1 MKHKNWTLLMVVTV
15 TSVAAVT
22 VRRGCSSKPTGS
34 RAAGAGQTQA
44 EQAKSFIPMA
54 SAPTEFHEAPMLAE
68 QVKAGKLPPVRQRIS
83 EEPLV
88 VPVVERIGTYGG
100 TWHRAF
106 TGPSDF
112 QTIDRLEHDFI
123 LYYDLDGKTIVPHI
137 AKSWEISE
145 DGRVFTF
152 HLRPGMKWSDG
163 EPFTS
168 EDFVFAYEDI
178 DMDPRINV
186 RKPPYLRIRQERGG
200 FENAYGRVE
209 AVDPLTVRFVFPE
222 PKFIIDELAA
232 GHGISGQCSR
242 GWDAVPYAPK
252 HYLKQFLPRYTP
264 EDKLNEMAAEAGF
277 KSWVLLFQQKAKL
290 PENPELPTVG
300 PWRTVTPITGQLF
313 TLERNPYYWAVDPK
327 GNQLPYIDRLEM
339 RLVQDLEVLT
349 MRAMAG
355 EIDMQE
361 RHIQLAK
368 YPAFKEAAQKGNYRC
383 DLRVMRRRRS

>member
-1 MKHKNWTLLMVVTV
+1 MKRGDNVYIGKYLIDRVCASIGLVLLSPLLALLVVLVRWKLGSPVFFRRQRPGFRGRPFTILKFRTMTDARDPAGNLLPDAGRLTAFGRWLRRASLDELPELFNVLKGGMSLVGPRPLLM
-15 TSVAAVT
+15 
-22 VRRGCSSKPTGS
+22 
-34 RAAGAGQTQA
+34 
-44 EQAKSFIPMA
+44 E
-54 SAPTEFHEAPMLAE
+54 
-68 QVKAGKLPPVRQRIS
+68 
-83 EEPLV
+83 
-88 VPVVERIGTYGG
+88 Y
-100 TWHRAF
+100 
-106 TGPSDF
+106 
-112 QTIDRLEHDFI
+112 
-123 LYYDLDGKTIVPHI
+123 
-137 AKSWEISE
+137 
-145 DGRVFTF
+145 
-152 HLRPGMKWSDG
+152 
-163 EPFTS
+163 
-168 EDFVFAYEDI
+168 
-178 DMDPRINV
+178 
-186 RKPPYLRIRQERGG
+186 
-200 FENAYGRVE
+200 
-209 AVDPLTVRFVFPE
+209 
-222 PKFIIDELAA
+222 
-232 GHGISGQCSR
+232 
-242 GWDAVPYAPK
+242 
-252 HYLKQFLPRYTP
+252 LPRYTP